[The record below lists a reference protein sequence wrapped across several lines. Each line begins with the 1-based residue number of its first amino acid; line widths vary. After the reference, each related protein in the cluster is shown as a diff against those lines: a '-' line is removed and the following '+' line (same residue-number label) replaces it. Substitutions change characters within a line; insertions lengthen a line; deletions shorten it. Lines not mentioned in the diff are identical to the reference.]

1 MENDMCGMETYLDT
15 GCKIRIT
22 FDNGATLTGRV
33 LCVEYGDIP
42 KENDMIIIEVED
54 GRLYAAIAD
63 RITDI
68 DRNSRQNN
76 GYRNRIGKKRTGRG
90 KPEKANHAP
99 RLCGCC
105 YGFVTQ

>member
-1 MENDMCGMETYLDT
+1 MKITEIRTSYKITMENDMCGMETYLYT

-22 FDNGATLTGRV
+22 FDNGATLAGRV
-33 LCVEYGDIP
+33 FCVEYGDIP

-68 DRNSRQNN
+68 E
-76 GYRNRIGKKRTGRG
+76 I
-90 KPEKANHAP
+90 
-99 RLCGCC
+99 
-105 YGFVTQ
+105 V